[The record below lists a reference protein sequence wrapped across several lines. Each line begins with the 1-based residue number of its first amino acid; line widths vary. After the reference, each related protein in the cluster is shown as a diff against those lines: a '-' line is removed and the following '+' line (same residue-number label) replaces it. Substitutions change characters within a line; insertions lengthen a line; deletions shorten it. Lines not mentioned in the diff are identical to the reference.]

1 MSEPAHTPDALVGKV
16 REFRAEL
23 EASLRDITNEEML
36 RPGMTGR
43 WSGKDTLAH
52 IARWDDATADLLLGY
67 LRDGVNRGSEYDD
80 YEAWNALWEV
90 EDRDITLA
98 EARSRFAGAHA
109 TLTGTLERIPAD
121 RWDDVVVHWVRLTGI
136 QHYGDHLAPR
146 PRQGQRT
153 AAVNSPITHHPFRPF
168 PLLSS

>member
-1 MSEPAHTPDALVGKV
+1 MSACGTHAGRKPVSEPAHTPDALVGKV
-16 REFRAEL
+16 RESRVEL

-67 LRDGVNRGSEYDD
+67 LRDGVNRGSDYDD
-80 YEAWNALWEV
+80 YEAWNARWEV

-121 RWDDVVVHWVRLTGI
+121 RWDDVVLHWVRLTGI
-136 QHYGDHLAPR
+136 QHYGDHLAPILAWR
-146 PRQGQRT
+146 RDHAKANAPPR
-153 AAVNSPITHHPFRPF
+153 
-168 PLLSS
+168 